1 MSYLPSA
8 ATRTI
13 TVQAVGVSLTVTPAA
28 GQIRDTF
35 TFSGRVLRDG
45 LPMVGLAVEIVL
57 DGERIATGTTDP
69 TGAFS
74 IGWIADRAGSFTAY
88 ASCLAVRS
96 NTVTIGVGKIA
107 TVIVIDPLPT
117 PIYVNEPFL
126 LSGILRELV
135 SGIALPGE
143 TITLSY
149 DGITIG
155 SVVTGSDGTWSTEA
169 TIPTAGTY
177 RITASWPGDA
187 THTAVIAESDDFTV
201 SLIESALTISAP
213 ETVLVDAVFTIM
225 GILRRVDT
233 GAGLSGQTIN
243 ISYDTVIIGSVVT
256 AADGSYS
263 ITAAIAATGT
273 YTLKVEFL
281 GAVGYGS
288 SVGTAGINIG
298 VLPPFELD
306 LPTAGGI
313 ALAVADAA
321 LILYYITTH
330 IFPVSK

>member
-1 MSYLPSA
+1 MSYLPSQ

-13 TVQAVGVSLTVTPAA
+13 TVQAISISLAVTPAT
-28 GQIRDTF
+28 GQIGDTF
-35 TFSGRVLRDG
+35 TFLGRVFRDH
-45 LPMVGLAVEIVL
+45 LPMVGVAVEIIL
-57 DGERIATGTTDP
+57 DGGRIATGTTDS

-96 NTVTIGVGKIA
+96 NTVTISVGKIA
-107 TVIVIDPLPT
+107 TVIAIDPLPT

-135 SGIALPGE
+135 SGITLPGE

-149 DGITIG
+149 DGIAIG
-155 SVVTGSDGTWSTEA
+155 SVVTGSGGTWSTEA

-213 ETVLVDAVFTIM
+213 ETVLVDATFTVS
-225 GILRRVDT
+225 GVLTRADT
-233 GAGLSGQTIN
+233 GEGLAEQTIN
-243 ISYDTVIIGSVVT
+243 LYYNTTPITSVT
-256 AADGSYS
+256 TSADGSYS
-263 ITAAIAATGT
+263 AETHIPTAGS
-273 YTLKVEFL
+273 YTLKAEFL
-281 GAVGYGS
+281 GTVGFGS
-288 SVGTAGINIG
+288 SVGTTTIGIGEIVAPPPLTWIILPIVGALFIG
-298 VLPPFELD
+298 Y
-306 LPTAGGI
+306 
-313 ALAVADAA
+313 
-321 LILYYITTH
+321 ILL
-330 IFPVSK
+330 K